1 MPGSVTGPVACNED
15 AEAEF
20 VSQARSI
27 LNCIRI
33 STSLVLIITRHV
45 FSRECIKNYLAA
57 LRLCYFLTVIIIQTS
72 SNAVSAS
79 KERAVEL
86 SSRSNSCPGRV
97 SVQIVLETPSSRGLS
112 SRGAL

>member
-45 FSRECIKNYLAA
+45 FSQECIKNYLAA
-57 LRLCYFLTVIIIQTS
+57 LRLCYFLTVIIVQTS